1 MAKDPTPNTP
11 TEAAWTATPTEHH
24 GGLRANPLSDTLLRL
39 PAVKAAT
46 GLSRS
51 TIYDWTTKGQFP
63 KAIPLG
69 GNLVAW
75 LASDIEAWIQAR
87 VAAARGEPGG

>member
-1 MAKDPTPNTP
+1 MAKAPTLNTS
-11 TEAAWTATPTEHH
+11 TEAAWMAAPTDHH
-24 GGLRANPLSDTLLRL
+24 GEPPASPLSDTLLRL

-51 TIYDWTTKGQFP
+51 TIYDWIAKGQFP

-75 LASDIEAWIQAR
+75 LASDIDAWIRAR
-87 VAAARGEPGG
+87 VTAARGEPGR

>member
-1 MAKDPTPNTP
+1 MTKEHTPNIQAD
-11 TEAAWTATPTEHH
+11 AAWAPLSVELQ
-24 GGLRANPLSDTLLRL
+24 GRQQIPLSDTLLRL

-51 TIYDWTTKGQFP
+51 TIYDWMAKGQFP
-63 KAIPLG
+63 KPIPLG

-75 LASDIEAWIQAR
+75 LASEIEAWIQTR
-87 VAAARGEPGG
+87 VAARGECGG